1 MKPSQWFILFLTC
14 IVLYGGCKCLDLY
27 YKNKRQEELIKLYNE
42 VLDEVQ
48 KHNLESMKLVI
59 PGDKQ

>member
-14 IVLYGGCKCLDLY
+14 IFLYGGYKCFDLY

-42 VLDEVQ
+42 VLEEVR
-48 KHNLESMKLVI
+48 KHDLEILKLVI
-59 PGDKQ
+59 PSEKQ